1 MAQLKEKDPQ
11 KNAFRLLYD
20 NVHDFKN
27 AAKHIESEISRRGIR
42 YDCWEVL
49 PATEGRTHHEVW
61 VSLKAVSHFN
71 LGTALELMLKL
82 LLNIHSI
89 PLDDISSNQ
98 RHSLV
103 LLYDKLPD
111 PHQLEVKYRACRR
124 ANNELEFIAFF
135 GKVTD
140 EAELEYRSPGTQVI
154 YLRGLFGYLDD
165 IAKLWKMRYSW
176 ESMRDEK
183 WRYYLNDISILVD
196 LIDRVMSEIPRTS
209 CSRTWKKGYS

>member
-1 MAQLKEKDPQ
+1 MGQLKEKVLQ
-11 KNAFRLLYD
+11 ENALRLLYD

-27 AAKHIESEISRRGIR
+27 AAKHVESEIKRRGIR
-42 YDCWEVL
+42 YDCWDVA
-49 PATEGRTHHEVW
+49 PASEGRTHHEVW

-82 LLNIHSI
+82 LLNIHNI
-89 PLDDISSNQ
+89 PFDDIPSNQ

-124 ANNELEFIAFF
+124 ANSELEFIAFF

-140 EAELEYRSPGTQVI
+140 AAESKYRSPGTQVI
-154 YLRGLFGYLDD
+154 HLRGLFEYLDA
-165 IAKLWKMRYSW
+165 IAKLWKMRYLW
-176 ESMRDEK
+176 ESIRDEK

-196 LIDRVMSEIPRTS
+196 LINRVMSEILRHKLIS
-209 CSRTWKKGYS
+209 K